1 MNQSSDL
8 NEFVEKAKNKFPPF
22 SQLLLILLKFDQT
35 KALMNRYLSHFKL
48 TKWTKI
54 FHYTE
59 IVTTKF
65 MEINFTWLLLSF
77 FGKFYR
83 VSYEFL

>member
-1 MNQSSDL
+1 MNQSSNL
-8 NEFVEKAKNKFPPF
+8 NELVEKAKNKFPPF

-48 TKWTKI
+48 LKWTKI

-59 IVTTKF
+59 IVNNK
-65 MEINFTWLLLSF
+65 IYGN
-77 FGKFYR
+77 
-83 VSYEFL
+83 